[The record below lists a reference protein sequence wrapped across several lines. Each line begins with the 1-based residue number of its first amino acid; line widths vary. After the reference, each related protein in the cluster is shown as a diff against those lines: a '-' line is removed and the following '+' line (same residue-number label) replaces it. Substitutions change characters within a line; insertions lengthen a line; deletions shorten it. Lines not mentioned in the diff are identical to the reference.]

1 MNESDNVLE
10 LIFSIQMNSDIMLE
24 MASVQEYGQKM
35 LRTHVNGGESKN
47 KLQSFVNEYKG
58 QIIMGV
64 TIQSVYWYKNNK
76 DKIGTEEMIKLYK
89 RTLEKLK

>member
-1 MNESDNVLE
+1 
-10 LIFSIQMNSDIMLE
+10 
-24 MASVQEYGQKM
+24 M

-64 TIQSVYWYKNNK
+64 TIQSVYWYKKNEE
-76 DKIGTEEMIKLYK
+76 KISIKEMIELYK
-89 RTLEKLK
+89 ETLDKLRSK